1 MTQKSVIVAGAT
13 GYIGRAVVATALAR
27 GYLVYAMVRCEKS
40 AAFPEH
46 PNLSVL
52 QSKFSPITGWNIQLP
67 NADAIISC
75 LASRTGT
82 PKDAHL
88 VDYQMNAGLL
98 KLMRPLIGTRFI
110 LLSAICV
117 QKPRLAFQFEKL
129 RFENT
134 LHTSGQPYS
143 IVRPTAYF
151 KSLSGQIARI
161 RKGKS
166 FLCFGD
172 GTQTACTPISER
184 DLAGYLIDCVTL
196 PERHNK
202 ILPIGGPHPAITP
215 VDQANLIFDAFGK
228 TPKIKYVSPKI
239 FDIFRAVLA
248 PLAPFSEW
256 ARNKRELMKIGQYY
270 ATESMLV
277 WNSDQEIYDI
287 AATPQAGSDHLGDHF
302 TNIARGLTVHV
313 ADANTQIY

>member
-13 GYIGRAVVATALAR
+13 GYIGRAVVAAALAR
-27 GYLVYAMVRCEKS
+27 GYVVHALVRSEKS

-46 PNLSVL
+46 PNLSVI
-52 QSKFSPITGWNIQLP
+52 QSKFSAITGWNIQLP
-67 NADAIISC
+67 HADALISC

-82 PKDAHL
+82 PKDAYL
-88 VDYQMNAGLL
+88 VDYEMNAGLL
-98 KLMRPLIGTRFI
+98 KLMRPHVGTRFV

-129 RFENT
+129 RFENI
-134 LHTSGQPYS
+134 LCESGQPYS

-161 RKGKS
+161 RDGKS

-172 GTQTACTPISER
+172 GMQTACTPISER
-184 DLAGYLIDCVTL
+184 DLAGYLVDCVTL

-239 FDIFRAVLA
+239 FDLFRSLLA

-270 ATESMLV
+270 ASESMLV
-277 WNSDQEIYDI
+277 WNADLEIYDV
-287 AATPQAGSDHLGDHF
+287 AATPQTGSDHIGDHF
-302 TNIARGLTVHV
+302 TNVARGLTVHV
-313 ADANTQIY
+313 PDAHTQIY